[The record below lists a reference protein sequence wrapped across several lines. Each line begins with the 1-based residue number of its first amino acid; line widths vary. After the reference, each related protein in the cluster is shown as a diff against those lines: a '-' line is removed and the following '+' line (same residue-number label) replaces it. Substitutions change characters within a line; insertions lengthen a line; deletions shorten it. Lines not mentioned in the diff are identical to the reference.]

1 MLVLLLQYNTCS
13 SQLKAVLIRG
23 ICKVST
29 RNVQLADPLPC
40 SPQLLGFPP
49 LCELFIIALFLYIL
63 LSALYIALPIFNPQR
78 PRARALLL
86 PFSETP
92 CSAPGRCC
100 GQNANVITGSY
111 FPFVCLLGS
120 QLHTVLCRHLK
131 TILFK

>member
-49 LCELFIIALFLYIL
+49 LYELFIIALFLYIL

-78 PRARALLL
+78 PRAKSSVSSILWDPLFCAWEVLWAECQRDYRIIFPICL
-86 PFSETP
+86 SSGIT
-92 CSAPGRCC
+92 APHWPLSTSK
-100 GQNANVITGSY
+100 NNS
-111 FPFVCLLGS
+111 F
-120 QLHTVLCRHLK
+120 
-131 TILFK
+131 